1 MIKQIVSIV
10 IVLTFFVGNAY
21 SKSNWANDSIL
32 CKAGISVLNGRSID
46 SMLSTKNN
54 AFIQISYIRTSDG
67 KQFDYVCRTET
78 NQIRWKINPTEWNKT
93 QKIFFRVDGN
103 KLNVELK
110 YKSEIWESKTFYKNE
125 F

>member
-78 NQIRWKINPTEWNKT
+78 NQIRWKINPTE
-93 QKIFFRVDGN
+93 
-103 KLNVELK
+103 
-110 YKSEIWESKTFYKNE
+110 
-125 F
+125 